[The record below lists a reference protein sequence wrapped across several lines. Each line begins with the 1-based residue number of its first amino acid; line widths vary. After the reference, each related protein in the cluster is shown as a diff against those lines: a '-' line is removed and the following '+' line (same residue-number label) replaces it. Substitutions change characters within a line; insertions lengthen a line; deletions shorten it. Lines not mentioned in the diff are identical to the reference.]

1 MLSPSLFRTRLLLRA
16 SEKTGLCS
24 RGAGLDADG
33 VSDRAPVGDARDP
46 DGSTL
51 TEPGP

>member
-1 MLSPSLFRTRLLLRA
+1 MPFQNQITPPSLKSTLLP
-16 SEKTGLCS
+16 S
-24 RGAGLDADG
+24 GAGLDADG

-46 DGSTL
+46 DGSAL